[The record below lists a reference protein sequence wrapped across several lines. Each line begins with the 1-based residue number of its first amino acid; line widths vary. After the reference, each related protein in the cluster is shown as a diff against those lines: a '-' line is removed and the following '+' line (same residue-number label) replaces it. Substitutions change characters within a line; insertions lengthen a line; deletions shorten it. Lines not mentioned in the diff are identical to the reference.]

1 MTLAERLRKEG
12 IIEGLIEGIELAI
25 ILKFKSEPEQQKL
38 FQLIRNIKD
47 INKLKKLKSAIIE
60 VETTSELIEW
70 LLK

>member
-25 ILKFKSEPEQQKL
+25 ILKFKSESEQQKL

-60 VETTSELIEW
+60 METTSELIEW